1 MQGLGPKLMEKL
13 LASDIETVQ
22 ELANSRVDDLTEI
35 EGVGEKTAEKVL
47 EAARRWLELHPP
59 KPPAE
64 VEFTPEMEKDEAMAA
79 VQALETAVA
88 GASVYDEPPSEVLEI
103 EETEV
108 PEDEERVPKRV
119 RPRARKRK
127 RRPARRSAGGFR
139 NDRSREKA
147 SRLRDRQGP
156 EMSSD
161 AVVEM
166 IRALGVEVR
175 GHMSTVDPSIV
186 GQLREDGARRR
197 S

>member
-1 MQGLGPKLMEKL
+1 
-13 LASDIETVQ
+13 
-22 ELANSRVDDLTEI
+22 LTEI

-108 PEDEERVPKRV
+108 PEDEERVPEAREAEGEEEEGSPGPAKR
-119 RPRARKRK
+119 
-127 RRPARRSAGGFR
+127 G
-139 NDRSREKA
+139 
-147 SRLRDRQGP
+147 
-156 EMSSD
+156 
-161 AVVEM
+161 
-166 IRALGVEVR
+166 
-175 GHMSTVDPSIV
+175 
-186 GQLREDGARRR
+186 EDTE
-197 S
+197 